1 MSLELK
7 KDENGDIVT
16 MPVMGWVT
24 GTVAEI
30 AVLLAIEYSET
41 SQEIDTDRKLV
52 QFGLTPQQS
61 LQLAEKLTTL
71 AKRVLEP
78 QRGKSPN

>member
-16 MPVMGWVT
+16 MPVTGWVT